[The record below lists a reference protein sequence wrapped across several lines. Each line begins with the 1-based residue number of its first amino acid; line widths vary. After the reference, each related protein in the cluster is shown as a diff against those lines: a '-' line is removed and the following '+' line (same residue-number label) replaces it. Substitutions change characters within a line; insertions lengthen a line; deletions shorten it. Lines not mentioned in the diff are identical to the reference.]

1 MSLLQQHLILTI
13 QSTPYCYRYEY
24 YREQR
29 GVETSY
35 LRILMTLPLHRPHTR
50 TKLKGII
57 EIHEKIRAENVN
69 ETMKRLYR

>member
-1 MSLLQQHLILTI
+1 MKLQRAEGSRNIV
-13 QSTPYCYRYEY
+13 SENF
-24 YREQR
+24 
-29 GVETSY
+29 
-35 LRILMTLPLHRPHTR
+35 MTLPLHRPHTR